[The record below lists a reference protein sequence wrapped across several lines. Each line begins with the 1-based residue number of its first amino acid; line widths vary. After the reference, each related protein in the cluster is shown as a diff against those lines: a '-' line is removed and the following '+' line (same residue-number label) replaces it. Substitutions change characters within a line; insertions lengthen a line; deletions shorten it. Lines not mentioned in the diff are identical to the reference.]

1 MKATE
6 LMIGDLLTYRGQHN
20 VFDFRVEQITKHKVG
35 YHAEPCE
42 NRMHYLRLHEV
53 EPIPLTADI
62 LERNGFKRSG
72 TNYIMADD
80 YYDIVV
86 HEISDSI
93 WDVQYTNCE
102 MPVGNQQMCVC
113 HVHQLQHALRMCNEE
128 IEIEL

>member
-6 LMIGDLLTYRGQHN
+6 LMIGDWVMYNPN
-20 VFDFRVEQITKHKVG
+20 VFIEDEYEPAKPCYPTQILSGEDIDTAIEG
-35 YHAEPCE
+35 CYS
-42 NRMHYLRLHEV
+42 
-53 EPIPLTADI
+53 PIPLTAEI

-72 TNYIMADD
+72 TNYIMYDD

-113 HVHQLQHALRMCNEE
+113 HVHQLQHALRMCN
-128 IEIEL
+128 IDKDIELWK

>member
-6 LMIGDLLTYRGQHN
+6 LMIGDWVYNSHN
-20 VFDFRVEQITKHKVG
+20 RKNERVEEIGSGLVMLD
-35 YHAEPCE
+35 YNDLYEYDE
-42 NRMHYLRLHEV
+42 I
-53 EPIPLTADI
+53 EPIPLTAEI

-93 WDVQYTNCE
+93 WDLQYTNCE

-113 HVHQLQHALRMCNEE
+113 HVHQLQHALRMCDEE